1 MQSHAYRAEKGKRI
15 KNKHPHPDN
24 VCTVMDITLAATTQE
39 RHSAI
44 TVDRAQVLNSGTS
57 SS

>member
-24 VCTVMDITLAATTQE
+24 VCTVMDITLAATTQK

-44 TVDRAQVLNSGTS
+44 TVDRATS
-57 SS
+57 T